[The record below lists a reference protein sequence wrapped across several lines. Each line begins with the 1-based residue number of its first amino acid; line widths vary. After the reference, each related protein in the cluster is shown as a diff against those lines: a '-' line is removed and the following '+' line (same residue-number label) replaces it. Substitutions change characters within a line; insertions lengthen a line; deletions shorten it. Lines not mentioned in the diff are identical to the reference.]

1 MHSRLIITT
10 PTGGRS
16 RCIIYL
22 PVDFFFFAKYIQGP
36 FEILKDI
43 SLRSFVVL
51 VKSLQM
57 SWVNKTEACVG
68 LIKDPCCC
76 SWSHC
81 RTWLFVSWTSTET
94 RCAAIQELFTTR
106 ALFHRHVSFVHRVA
120 FIDFDPQDPE
130 WDLFAQ
136 FCEGS
141 HVIRLQVWLLPA
153 QLFAAEEQGDKK
165 LVSSLLNPFSYLSY
179 EALRT

>member
-1 MHSRLIITT
+1 M
-10 PTGGRS
+10 S
-16 RCIIYL
+16 RCIIYH
-22 PVDFFFFAKYIQGP
+22 PVDLFFFAKYIQGP
-36 FEILKDI
+36 FEILKEI
-43 SLRSFVVL
+43 SLRSCVVL

-81 RTWLFVSWTSTET
+81 CTWLFVSWTSTET
-94 RCAAIQELFTTR
+94 RCTAYQELFKTQE
-106 ALFHRHVSFVHRVA
+106 ALFHRHVSFVHRDA

-136 FCEGS
+136 FCAGS